1 MDGLLLRGLIFIGF
15 IYAGIGAGRADS
27 ISEVTNI
34 QAGGYG
40 GLYVGNRAPLQPSPL
55 LRLPPGSIT
64 PQGWLFTMLENQRN
78 GLNGQQEQ
86 ISPFL
91 KFSTSDWTTTNG
103 SGTTQG
109 WERVPYWLRGYIDM
123 GYCLQDGTVMS
134 NATRWIQGVMNSA
147 RTNGYF
153 GPAQDYGD
161 ATVASDLGINAPDL
175 WPNMPMLD
183 ALRSYYE
190 YTGDANAL
198 RLMSNYCAWEANLP
212 ASDFGAGYWPMMRM
226 GDNIAS
232 VYWLYDRLGEPWLL
246 NLASNMYANMA
257 RWDTPNSLPNWH
269 NVNIAEC
276 FRAPTVYW
284 QQSGNPAQLQFAEAN
299 YQEVMRQYGQVP
311 GGGFGGDENCRTGY
325 YGPRQAIETCGI
337 VEFMRSFEVLTR
349 ITGNPVW
356 AERCENLAANTLP
369 AALRTN
375 LLSLHYLTAPNQP
388 ETDNESKSPDIN
400 NGGSPWFSYSPSEA
414 NFYCCEHNHGMGW
427 PYFCEETWLATWD
440 NGLCASLYAPT
451 TVRARV
457 GDGSTVTV
465 NESTDYPFSD
475 TVQVAI
481 TATNSVSFPLYL
493 RVPQWCSNSWIQIN
507 GRSVV
512 SNSTP
517 STYVCIQRAWSAGD
531 QVVLHFPRQITLQTW
546 AANNNCVS
554 VNYGPLAFSLEIQ
567 ENWQTYGNNAAP
579 WTETEAYPA
588 TAWNYGLVLN
598 STNPAASFTVV
609 TNAGAMATNPFT
621 LETAPITL
629 QVQARQIPAWTLD
642 GLYAVGPV
650 QPSPVYSQEPVQTVT
665 LAPMGAARLRI
676 AAFPT
681 ISTNPAATQWSAPYS
696 PSASYTNASDTVQA
710 MNDALEPASSSDT
723 SIPRMTWWNHLGTLE
738 WAEGDFTGLCQLSQV
753 SVYWYDD
760 TGFGQCRVPQS
771 WWVEYLA
778 GTNWAAVAGAGGYG
792 VARNQFNTAQFTPV
806 QTRAVRLYAQLQSG
820 FSGGIL
826 EWQVPA
832 QPVAALATR
841 YPLEGNLTDSASGQ
855 TGILYGGTF
864 VSDRFGAA
872 GKALQFNGTSSDYA
886 IIPRPNWM
894 DWTIAFWV
902 NTTASGGSGQW
913 WNGKGLVD
921 GEVAGVVDDFGT
933 ALVGNKAAFGVGN
946 PDTTIASTTAI
957 NDGQW
962 HHVAAARSAFT
973 GLMQLYVDGNLQSST
988 IGPFGPKTAP
998 PNLRLGSIQTGVAGG
1013 FFSGTLEDVQVFN
1026 RVLSAPEIAVAMNG
1040 TLSVSPIASTNL
1052 IAGQTLIVS
1061 NAAVDPYAP
1070 PATLTWSLLESPAGA
1085 GIAPASGV
1093 LTWRPTMGQS
1103 STTNLFTVVVSDN
1116 GSPSLSA
1123 TQDFLVI
1130 VNRPASPQISS
1141 PSCNGGLL
1149 QFTVTGEAG
1158 PDYIIESTTNLSVPS
1173 GWHSVFSNA
1182 APALPFNFTT
1192 SVSSNSSQQFYRVCL
1207 GP

>member
-1 MDGLLLRGLIFIGF
+1 MTTRDLASAGCRNRGGW
-15 IYAGIGAGRADS
+15 
-27 ISEVTNI
+27 NI
-34 QAGGYG
+34 WQ
-40 GLYVGNRAPLQPSPL
+40 
-55 LRLPPGSIT
+55 
-64 PQGWLFTMLENQRN
+64 
-78 GLNGQQEQ
+78 
-86 ISPFL
+86 
-91 KFSTSDWTTTNG
+91 
-103 SGTTQG
+103 
-109 WERVPYWLRGYIDM
+109 
-123 GYCLQDGTVMS
+123 
-134 NATRWIQGVMNSA
+134 A
-147 RTNGYF
+147 RTG
-153 GPAQDYGD
+153 
-161 ATVASDLGINAPDL
+161 
-175 WPNMPMLD
+175 
-183 ALRSYYE
+183 
-190 YTGDANAL
+190 
-198 RLMSNYCAWEANLP
+198 LP
-212 ASDFGAGYWPMMRM
+212 
-226 GDNIAS
+226 
-232 VYWLYDRLGEPWLL
+232 
-246 NLASNMYANMA
+246 
-257 RWDTPNSLPNWH
+257 
-269 NVNIAEC
+269 
-276 FRAPTVYW
+276 
-284 QQSGNPAQLQFAEAN
+284 
-299 YQEVMRQYGQVP
+299 
-311 GGGFGGDENCRTGY
+311 
-325 YGPRQAIETCGI
+325 
-337 VEFMRSFEVLTR
+337 
-349 ITGNPVW
+349 
-356 AERCENLAANTLP
+356 
-369 AALRTN
+369 
-375 LLSLHYLTAPNQP
+375 
-388 ETDNESKSPDIN
+388 
-400 NGGSPWFSYSPSEA
+400 
-414 NFYCCEHNHGMGW
+414 
-427 PYFCEETWLATWD
+427 
-440 NGLCASLYAPT
+440 
-451 TVRARV
+451 
-457 GDGSTVTV
+457 
-465 NESTDYPFSD
+465 
-475 TVQVAI
+475 
-481 TATNSVSFPLYL
+481 
-493 RVPQWCSNSWIQIN
+493 
-507 GRSVV
+507 
-512 SNSTP
+512 
-517 STYVCIQRAWSAGD
+517 
-531 QVVLHFPRQITLQTW
+531 
-546 AANNNCVS
+546 
-554 VNYGPLAFSLEIQ
+554 
-567 ENWQTYGNNAAP
+567 
-579 WTETEAYPA
+579 
-588 TAWNYGLVLN
+588 
-598 STNPAASFTVV
+598 
-609 TNAGAMATNPFT
+609 
-621 LETAPITL
+621 
-629 QVQARQIPAWTLD
+629 
-642 GLYAVGPV
+642 
-650 QPSPVYSQEPVQTVT
+650 
-665 LAPMGAARLRI
+665 
-676 AAFPT
+676 
-681 ISTNPAATQWSAPYS
+681 
-696 PSASYTNASDTVQA
+696 
-710 MNDALEPASSSDT
+710 
-723 SIPRMTWWNHLGTLE
+723 
-738 WAEGDFTGLCQLSQV
+738 
-753 SVYWYDD
+753 
-760 TGFGQCRVPQS
+760 
-771 WWVEYLA
+771 
-778 GTNWAAVAGAGGYG
+778 VAGAGGYG

-913 WNGKGLVD
+913 WNGQGLVD